1 MCLAIPGVVTEMTD
15 DGMGTVDIMGIT
27 RNASFELT
35 PSAKVGDYV
44 LVHAGF
50 SIEILDAA
58 FAQDTLD
65 LVREFPE
72 LISEEYAEAR
82 KTEEAG
88 KKIQAERD
96 N

>member
-1 MCLAIPGVVTEMTD
+1 MVTYNGERI
-15 DGMGTVDIMGIT
+15 V
-27 RNASFELT
+27 
-35 PSAKVGDYV
+35 
-44 LVHAGF
+44 
-50 SIEILDAA
+50 DAA